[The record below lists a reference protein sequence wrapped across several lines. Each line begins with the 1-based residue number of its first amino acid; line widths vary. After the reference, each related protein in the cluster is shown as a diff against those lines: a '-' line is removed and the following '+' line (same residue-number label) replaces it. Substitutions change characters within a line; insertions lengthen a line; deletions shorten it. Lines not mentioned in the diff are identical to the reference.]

1 MPRNAP
7 SEDRK
12 CWQRVELGI
21 HGWRS
26 WGRNWSRKVRETR
39 NSGDLQGYE
48 ASRPLRSPPSDFPG
62 LSSRHPGGLDGLSTE
77 YSQQLASSMTLNCQQ
92 FDDVSLIAAIG
103 ISYRQ
108 RLFVEHDLGGSSG
121 SAVDAARRA
130 GYSTPHQ
137 AGGQHA
143 TKCYVL
149 RFREKFGELNSW
161 RKLLQGMNFSTS
173 RISAPGGLS
182 HNCCWYTSFGWRTK
196 PLRGGKDPGLVHKPS
211 ASATR
216 PIDSDFAP
224 CLYQRAAPCYSSA
237 WLRLA
242 AVSVRFF
249 TSRSPGTL
257 PRTRPLPIY
266 SIYIKAK
273 AVPVAAS
280 SSEIASA
287 RPTGPELRPR
297 SFTALRIQH
306 SSED

>member
-1 MPRNAP
+1 MGVT
-7 SEDRK
+7 SK
-12 CWQRVELGI
+12 
-21 HGWRS
+21 S
-26 WGRNWSRKVRETR
+26 VR
-39 NSGDLQGYE
+39 LPVQ
-48 ASRPLRSPPSDFPG
+48 
-62 LSSRHPGGLDGLSTE
+62 
-77 YSQQLASSMTLNCQQ
+77 
-92 FDDVSLIAAIG
+92 
-103 ISYRQ
+103 
-108 RLFVEHDLGGSSG
+108 
-121 SAVDAARRA
+121 
-130 GYSTPHQ
+130 
-137 AGGQHA
+137 
-143 TKCYVL
+143 
-149 RFREKFGELNSW
+149 
-161 RKLLQGMNFSTS
+161 
-173 RISAPGGLS
+173 
-182 HNCCWYTSFGWRTK
+182 RTK

-242 AVSVRFF
+242 AASVRFF

-280 SSEIASA
+280 SSELASA

-306 SSED
+306 SSDHALRLSVPNRHVPAIILVFLGESHFRTPCGADSLAVGKRGG

>member
-1 MPRNAP
+1 M
-7 SEDRK
+7 
-12 CWQRVELGI
+12 Q
-21 HGWRS
+21 
-26 WGRNWSRKVRETR
+26 
-39 NSGDLQGYE
+39 
-48 ASRPLRSPPSDFPG
+48 
-62 LSSRHPGGLDGLSTE
+62 
-77 YSQQLASSMTLNCQQ
+77 
-92 FDDVSLIAAIG
+92 
-103 ISYRQ
+103 
-108 RLFVEHDLGGSSG
+108 
-121 SAVDAARRA
+121 
-130 GYSTPHQ
+130 
-137 AGGQHA
+137 
-143 TKCYVL
+143 
-149 RFREKFGELNSW
+149 
-161 RKLLQGMNFSTS
+161 
-173 RISAPGGLS
+173 
-182 HNCCWYTSFGWRTK
+182 RTK

-237 WLRLA
+237 WLRWA
-242 AVSVRFF
+242 AASVRFF

-306 SSED
+306 SSEDAIVERDKEVSRTPGVRTSRETLSSSRVLRDGIGTGFDKPHGRALVCLMIGPFSRQSSANSVASSSPSRVSFAKKILGRMVTVLTVTRL

>member
-1 MPRNAP
+1 MIAFDSRTPARCEKHQASSPRNAG
-7 SEDRK
+7 SVQEDSR
-12 CWQRVELGI
+12 WPDVGMRILG
-21 HGWRS
+21 
-26 WGRNWSRKVRETR
+26 
-39 NSGDLQGYE
+39 Q
-48 ASRPLRSPPSDFPG
+48 
-62 LSSRHPGGLDGLSTE
+62 
-77 YSQQLASSMTLNCQQ
+77 
-92 FDDVSLIAAIG
+92 
-103 ISYRQ
+103 
-108 RLFVEHDLGGSSG
+108 
-121 SAVDAARRA
+121 
-130 GYSTPHQ
+130 
-137 AGGQHA
+137 
-143 TKCYVL
+143 
-149 RFREKFGELNSW
+149 
-161 RKLLQGMNFSTS
+161 
-173 RISAPGGLS
+173 
-182 HNCCWYTSFGWRTK
+182 RTK

-242 AVSVRFF
+242 AASVRFF

-306 SSED
+306 SSERCNTGLAVATDL